1 MTRNSCLVMYIQ
13 KIKMD
18 CVHNKTHLTF
28 LINILIGNT
37 NYKHN
42 MLICVASLL
51 IKLKLYHMHEVNVQV
66 SVHLD
71 G

>member
-13 KIKMD
+13 KIK
-18 CVHNKTHLTF
+18 THLTF
-28 LINILIGNT
+28 LRNILIGNT
-37 NYKHN
+37 NYKHK

-66 SVHLD
+66 YVHLD